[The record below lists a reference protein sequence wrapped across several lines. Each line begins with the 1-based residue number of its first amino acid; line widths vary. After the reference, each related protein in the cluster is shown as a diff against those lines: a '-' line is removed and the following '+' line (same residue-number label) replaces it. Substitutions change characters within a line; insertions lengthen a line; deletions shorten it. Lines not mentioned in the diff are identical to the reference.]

1 MADEIKETV
10 ILNFTV
16 DQGKAEKDLL
26 AVQAVIIENKKEQA
40 ELNKAYKA
48 GVITQKEY
56 LKENLRL
63 QQNLKK
69 EQEQTKVL
77 TKLLNTESNSRN
89 AIKAR
94 ISELVKEYDN
104 LNTATAEG
112 AKREKELA
120 DELTHLNAQI
130 TKTSKNAGLFKD
142 QIGNYPQAFQQA
154 ASKIQVAGTS
164 VGDMGTKLAAFV
176 TPAGAVV
183 GVLGA
188 LTAAYAASSTG
199 ARDLAFAQ
207 TKLSTGAGILL
218 DDFGKL
224 IGGPEGGGGK
234 GPVSRLLD
242 GYLGLYKG
250 AINLATYGLLDE
262 YLDDVGDRAD
272 KAAKAIERLQEL
284 QISLSFAK
292 GFAKEDERRAE
303 LQRRIRDDE
312 TKSLQERLE
321 AAEKIDPILENSAK
335 RTVIVLQAQIAAIKE
350 STVNYDTNRKAQLEV
365 ANITAEISDKEE
377 EITGKLTENVAARAN
392 LVKLMREELEL
403 SKLVADLEERKRTG
417 ADAGL
422 TNIDTANLGVATAD
436 QTAAS
441 TPEAEKQAKDLIE
454 GNAKLQ
460 LDARA
465 KLNADLL
472 KLDEKAGIEEIRN
485 KNAVAAAKVA
495 TDKAT
500 AAASAQILGEASEL
514 FNESTGAYKVLASA
528 QTLIST
534 YLSAQKAFEALAG
547 IPFVGPGLGAAAA
560 AIAIAQ
566 GLQRVATIN
575 GIEFFDGGY
584 TGAGNPRQAAGVV
597 HRNEYVTPSKV
608 VNRPEAQPHLQALER
623 MRGGY
628 FDGGFVTNQN
638 TSQAQQAL
646 IMANALRNM
655 PAPVVSVVEINRG
668 QKRVAVR
675 ETQARI

>member
-120 DELTHLNAQI
+120 YELTNLNAQI

-164 VGDMGTKLAAFV
+164 VGDMGTKLVAFA
-176 TPAGAVV
+176 TPAGAVI

-188 LTAAYAASSTG
+188 LGAAYARSTLG
-199 ARDLAFAQ
+199 AKDLAFAQ
-207 TKLSTGAGILL
+207 NQLSIFTGLVTNKFGELVTSAEDGEGAMTKLLNKFLELALQFSIFGIT
-218 DDFGKL
+218 DF
-224 IGGPEGGGGK
+224 
-234 GPVSRLLD
+234 
-242 GYLGLYKG
+242 LGLTDAQGLVEQSKG
-250 AINLATYGLLDE
+250 LA
-262 YLDDVGDRAD
+262 V
-272 KAAKAIERLQEL
+272 
-284 QISLSFAK
+284 LSEQL
-292 GFAKEDERRAE
+292 EDLGREE
-303 LQRRIRDDE
+303 NKIRTE
-312 TKSLQERLE
+312 NNERLE
-321 AAEKIDPILENSAK
+321 ENQELLTAIADESRDINLRIADSAK
-335 RTVIVLQAQIAAIKE
+335 ITENL
-350 STVNYDTNRKAQLEV
+350 TTNQKNLLDVKQRQLDVVSQQLEADINNEV
-365 ANITAEISDKEE
+365 IQDRQSEIVKEISKIQSDTTKKIQANIRVQD
-377 EITGKLTENVAARAN
+377 N
-392 LVKLMREELEL
+392 LNQLLVEELRL
-403 SKLVADLEERKRTG
+403 RRLVSELEERKRTG
-417 ADAGL
+417 VDAGL
-422 TNIDTANLGVATAD
+422 TNIDAGQLGLATPDAGTAVPAD
-436 QTAAS
+436 EQRTR
-441 TPEAEKQAKDLIE
+441 ELIE
-454 GNAKLQ
+454 GNAQFQ
-460 LDARA
+460 LTVRE

-575 GIEFFDGGY
+575 GVEFFDGGY

-638 TSQAQQAL
+638 TSQAQQSL
-646 IMANALRNM
+646 LMLNAIKRL
-655 PAPVVSVVEINRG
+655 PPGKVDVVEINRV
-668 QKRVAVR
+668 QRRVEVR
-675 ETQARI
+675 EGQARI